1 MTLKIFLD
9 KNMTKR
15 RTKKDRLRVKLRNSS
30 PKKLAKKD
38 LLPKPEE
45 GEVVK
50 TLKISFQD
58 PFFIKSDLKKTLLVT
73 LFILLILFTIA
84 LLYT

>member
-1 MTLKIFLD
+1 MTSKIFLD

-15 RTKKDRLRVKLRNSS
+15 RTKKDRLRAKLRNSS
-30 PKKLAKKD
+30 PKELVKQDFSAKLEEVKAAKA
-38 LLPKPEE
+38 
-45 GEVVK
+45 
-50 TLKISFQD
+50 LKISFQD